1 MYGDLISRLFV
12 HHFSSASGLGS
23 RVWILVDCLSL
34 DALRVGTGHHC
45 RIGDFK

>member
-34 DALRVGTGHHC
+34 DALRVGARHHC